1 VSKQKDHAERPKRR
15 GRSERSDKESR
26 LSPSKLR
33 EAIIA
38 ALGEDRELMEDVSR
52 SVRRRAGSK
61 LAAYPS
67 LLQAADALEPV
78 LAEAVSRR
86 PSFLSNLA
94 YGTARLV
101 STLASEDSSSNRR
114 LAELAESSH
123 VGIVFVDLV
132 GFTEYTAAHGDAAA
146 VDLVSNLEKAVGRAC
161 RAEKGEVVKHLGD
174 GFLVAFPSA
183 SQAMRG
189 AMELRDEID
198 TLRQA
203 NEELPMVRIAVHA
216 GRPSIERDDLIGHDV
231 NLTSRLLEHC
241 EPGEIIAT
249 KQAVAA
255 AKDTEGLDFNEAGAV
270 EVRGVP
276 NPVEVFYVQAEVA
289 N

>member
-1 VSKQKDHAERPKRR
+1 
-15 GRSERSDKESR
+15 
-26 LSPSKLR
+26 
-33 EAIIA
+33 
-38 ALGEDRELMEDVSR
+38 MEDVSR

-78 LAEAVSRR
+78 LSEAVSRR
-86 PSFLSNLA
+86 PSFLNNLA

-114 LAELAESSH
+114 LAKVAEGSH

-132 GFTEYTAAHGDAAA
+132 GFTEYTAANGDAAA
-146 VDLVSNLEKAVGRAC
+146 VNLVGTLEKAVGRAC
-161 RAEKGEVVKHLGD
+161 RAGKGEVVKHLGD
-174 GFLVAFPSA
+174 GFLIAFPSA
-183 SQAMRG
+183 AQAMRG
-189 AMELRDEID
+189 AVKLRYEIVELHEADEK
-198 TLRQA
+198 
-203 NEELPMVRIAVHA
+203 LPMVRIAVHA

-241 EPGEIIAT
+241 EPGQIIAT

-255 AKDTEGLDFNEAGAV
+255 AEAANGFEFDEAGTV
-270 EVRGVP
+270 EVRGVRDP
-276 NPVEVFYVQAEVA
+276 IQVFYLEGEVA
-289 N
+289 D

>member
-1 VSKQKDHAERPKRR
+1 MPKPGRKE
-15 GRSERSDKESR
+15 RSEKESR
-26 LSPSKLR
+26 LTPSKLR
-33 EAIIA
+33 EAIIS
-38 ALGEDRELMEDVSR
+38 ALGEDRELMDDVSR

-86 PSFLSNLA
+86 PSFLGNLA

-101 STLASEDSSSNRR
+101 STLASEDSTSNRR

-132 GFTEYTAAHGDAAA
+132 GFTEYTAANGDAAA
-146 VDLVSNLEKAVGRAC
+146 VDLVGNLERAVGRAC

-183 SQAMRG
+183 SHAMRG
-189 AMELRDEID
+189 ALELRNEID
-198 TLRQA
+198 TLREA
-203 NEELPMVRIAVHA
+203 DEELPMVRIAVHA

-241 EPGEIIAT
+241 EPGQIIAT

-255 AKDTEGLDFNEAGAV
+255 TEDIENFEFKGAGSV
-270 EVRGVP
+270 QVRGVRDA
-276 NPVEVFYVQAEVA
+276 VEVFYLQGEVA